1 MVEVVC
7 AVVSRST
14 FGMGSRASLFAEA
27 KIVQPKTLLSM
38 LLAEPDRRKRDCIH
52 SMKILIALP
61 ARNEERN
68 IGGVLSQILQA
79 CASYDVLVVDDASK
93 DRTAA
98 IVRTFPTVA
107 LIQLPFWMGY
117 GGALQ
122 TAYKYALHAGYDAVV
137 QLDAD
142 GQHDPAFIQKLVDHL
157 EYADL
162 VVGSRF
168 LGSVY
173 PYEMPWARR
182 IGCYT
187 LSFLA
192 QISSGIK
199 ITDPTSG
206 FQALNLRA
214 LKLATQDH
222 YPMDYPDIDVLM
234 LMHRFHLKVAEIPV
248 QMHPADDTNMH
259 AGVQVW
265 YYGIKMLLS
274 MLVMMMRRN

>member
-1 MVEVVC
+1 
-7 AVVSRST
+7 
-14 FGMGSRASLFAEA
+14 
-27 KIVQPKTLLSM
+27 
-38 LLAEPDRRKRDCIH
+38 
-52 SMKILIALP
+52 MKILIALP

-68 IGGVLSQILQA
+68 IGGVLSQILQMYA
-79 CASYDVLVVDDASK
+79 FYDVVVVDDASS

-98 IVRTFPTVA
+98 IVATFPTVK

-122 TAYKYALHAGYDAVV
+122 TAYKYALHANYDAVV

-142 GQHDPAFIQKLVDHL
+142 GQHDPAFIQKLIDHL
-157 EYADL
+157 QHADL

-168 LGSVY
+168 LVATY
-173 PYEMPWARR
+173 AYRMPWIRR
-182 IGCYT
+182 VGCYA
-187 LSFLA
+187 LSVLA
-192 QISSGIK
+192 RMSSGIR

-206 FQALNLRA
+206 FQALNLKA
-214 LKLATQDH
+214 LQLATQDH

-234 LMHRFHLKVAEIPV
+234 LMHRFHLKVSEIPV

-259 AGVQVW
+259 AGIQVW

-274 MLVMMMRRN
+274 MIVMMMRRN